1 MSVVKLLDN
10 VEVGDV
16 LTEPVMNSFNQVL
29 IPSGASLTEKHI
41 NLLKTWNISTV
52 CVQSSAA
59 QEAVEEMTDEC
70 KEKYLRLF
78 SERVNWEI
86 ENKYEQELW
95 DMGLLCMVKYGS
107 KKNNGS

>member
-29 IPSGASLTEKHI
+29 IPAGATLSEKHI
-41 NLLKTWNISTV
+41 NLLRTWSISSV
-52 CVQSSAA
+52 CVQSSAVE
-59 QEAVEEMTDEC
+59 EAVEEMTDELRA
-70 KEKYLRLF
+70 KYMQIF
-78 SERVNWEI
+78 SERVGWEI

-95 DMGLLCMVKYGS
+95 DMGLLGMIKYGG
-107 KKNNGS
+107 KKNNGA